1 MASLSTDGREGPRAS
16 RQERRGNG
24 RSLFATVCAVLIMV
38 AGAALVLYPIVT
50 QSISSWIQTHAAQS
64 YSSEVSAMPEKR
76 ILRLRR
82 SAEAYNIRVLE
93 GKTPHANLDDDSFLG
108 DDDYMKELSLDSTT
122 NPTNVISEI
131 TIPKISVDLPVRH
144 GTNTFSLNDGV
155 GHLYG
160 TSLPIGGKGTNSV
173 LAAHRGLP
181 TAMLFTRLDELR
193 KGDIFYIQTLGRKM
207 AYRVDAIWT
216 VNPTDTSHFVINPNK
231 DQVTLLTCTPYGVNT
246 ERLLVRGTRTALPT
260 QVQTDDGIYP
270 AWVDAG
276 LVFGVAL
283 LIGFGIAGLRARRW
297 VRGQHR
303 AGR

>member
-1 MASLSTDGREGPRAS
+1 MASLSTDGREGPRTS

-93 GKTPHANLDDDSFLG
+93 GKTPHANLDDNSYLSDS
-108 DDDYMKELSLDSTT
+108 DYMGQMSVESGTDAMIGR
-122 NPTNVISEI
+122 VI
-131 TIPKISVDLPVRH
+131 IPKISVDLPIRH
-144 GTNTFSLNDGV
+144 GTSQDSLNDGV

-216 VNPTDTSHFVINPNK
+216 VSPTDTSHFVIDPNK

-276 LVFGVAL
+276 LVFGVVL